1 MLERPEPAGY
11 LCSLEWNGPR
21 GSPYSMSLDWTI
33 CGESIHFRQGLY
45 GLSAWYSLGLSGK
58 EPHNMGFSDYMLSMF
73 SANYSG
79 VKDLYKY
86 DAGNG
91 YPCFDVL
98 YECSVGNA
106 TKGTK
111 DVEGESI
118 KRENGMTESTWSRK
132 LETSDPKDWP
142 ISRGNNTVLLA
153 HGTEDY
159 FTYHAQHHATCQ
171 VDFFDGLVACGAAA
185 VKAAVPSAGARRP
198 PGNFV

>member
-1 MLERPEPAGY
+1 MLVVAVFGGRRARIPCLP
-11 LCSLEWNGPR
+11 P
-21 GSPYSMSLDWTI
+21 T
-33 CGESIHFRQGLY
+33 
-45 GLSAWYSLGLSGK
+45 
-58 EPHNMGFSDYMLSMF
+58 
-73 SANYSG
+73 
-79 VKDLYKY
+79 KDLYKY

-171 VDFFDGLVACGAAA
+171 APRAHVCGG
-185 VKAAVPSAGARRP
+185 V
-198 PGNFV
+198 